1 MLRIPNPPLLP
12 HFKEQGYLCASICKK
27 SEVEVREESSLSGG
41 IRRFQLSR
49 ALNAN
54 SGGGKLAARNELNTQ
69 PDIQTDSRVGTGC
82 EGLDNILSGGLP
94 QGRLYLIEGDPGAGK
109 TTLALQFCLEGLKK
123 GERALYIT
131 LSESRAD
138 LIHSADSHGMSLEQ
152 VEIVELLPNEN
163 DLLPEQ
169 QYTVFHPAEVELH
182 DRMQRI
188 VKEVQRV
195 RPERLVID
203 ALSELRMLAKD
214 PLRYRRQILS
224 LKDFMADQECTV
236 LLLDDRSSREP
247 DLQLHSVVHGVVSMD
262 KMPREY
268 GKTRRQIEVVKL
280 RGTAYR
286 EGYHDYMIVT
296 GGVVVFPRLIAA
308 DSRSEQ
314 SPEPVSSGIA
324 ELDALTGGGLDRG
337 TSTLLIGP
345 AGCGK
350 TSIAIQW
357 AATAARRGEACVFFS
372 FEEAPN
378 TMMMRAAGLGVD
390 IRPHVATGKIVIQ
403 RVDPAEMS
411 PGELV
416 ALVQQHVEKENVR
429 MVVLDSLNGYLQS
442 MPGEQFLAVHL
453 HELLAYLG
461 NRGVLTLMILAQA
474 GTIGFPLQSVVDVS
488 YLADNIL
495 LLRYFE
501 NHGEVR
507 QAISTIKRR
516 SGSHEHT
523 IRELRLGPDRIRI
536 GRPLHE
542 FQGVLTGTPTFLGGA
557 KET

>member
-1 MLRIPNPPLLP
+1 
-12 HFKEQGYLCASICKK
+12 
-27 SEVEVREESSLSGG
+27 LSG
-41 IRRFQLSR
+41 IQRYQLSR
-49 ALNAN
+49 ALTAN
-54 SGGGKLAARNELNTQ
+54 PVGETVAAVRDEMNPQ
-69 PDIQTDSRVGTGC
+69 PSFRTESRVSTGC
-82 EGLDNILSGGLP
+82 SGLDNILNGGLP
-94 QGRLYLIEGDPGAGK
+94 RGRLYLVEGDPGAGK
-109 TTLALQFCLEGLKK
+109 TTLALQFTLEGVRQ
-123 GERALYIT
+123 GERTLYIT
-131 LSESRAD
+131 LSESRSD
-138 LIHSADSHGMSLEQ
+138 LAHASESHGRSLDG

-169 QYTVFHPAEVELH
+169 QYTVFHPAEVELS

-236 LLLDDRSSREP
+236 ILLDDRSSRDP
-247 DLQLHSVVHGVVSMD
+247 DLQLHSIVHGVISMD
-262 KMPREY
+262 KVPREY

-280 RGTAYR
+280 RGTPYR
-286 EGYHDYMIVT
+286 EGYHDYAIVT
-296 GGVVVFPRLIAA
+296 GGVVAFPRLVAA

-314 SPEPVSSGIA
+314 PPEPVSSGIP

-350 TSIAIQW
+350 TSIAMQW
-357 AATAARRGEACVFFS
+357 AATAAKRGESCAFFS
-372 FEEAPN
+372 FEEAPS
-378 TMMMRAAGLGVD
+378 TMLMRASGLGIDV
-390 IRPHVATGKIVIQ
+390 RSHVESGKIVIQ

-416 ALVQQHVEKENVR
+416 ALVQEHVENQEVR
-429 MVVLDSLNGYLQS
+429 MVVIDSLNGYLQS

-453 HELLAYLG
+453 HELLSYLG
-461 NRGVLTLMILAQA
+461 NRGVLTLMVLAQA
-474 GTIGFPLQSVVDVS
+474 GTLGSPLQSAVDVS

-501 NHGEVR
+501 THGEVR

-516 SGSHEHT
+516 SGAHEHS
-523 IRELRLGPDRIRI
+523 IRELRLGPDRIHI
-536 GRPLHE
+536 GRPLKE
-542 FQGVLTGTPTFLGGA
+542 FQGVLSGTPTFLGGS
-557 KET
+557 KES

>member
-1 MLRIPNPPLLP
+1 MVSNDLFGRQMNGNKHSQNSTLSDR
-12 HFKEQGYLCASICKK
+12 ASSGCK
-27 SEVEVREESSLSGG
+27 
-41 IRRFQLSR
+41 
-49 ALNAN
+49 
-54 SGGGKLAARNELNTQ
+54 
-69 PDIQTDSRVGTGC
+69 
-82 EGLDNILSGGLP
+82 GLDYILNGGFP
-94 QGRLYLIEGDPGAGK
+94 QGRIYLIEGDPGAGK
-109 TTLALQFCLEGLKK
+109 TTLAMQFLREGVEK
-123 GERALYIT
+123 GERTLYIT

-138 LIHSADSHGMSLEQ
+138 LNHAAVSHGLTLEKI
-152 VEIVELLPNEN
+152 EIVELLPDED

-169 QYTVFHPAEVELH
+169 QYTVFHPAEVELS

-195 RPERLVID
+195 KPERLVID

-224 LKDFMADQECTV
+224 LKDFMADQQCTV
-236 LLLDDRSSREP
+236 FLLDDRSSRDP

-262 KMPREY
+262 KVPRQY
-268 GKTRRQIEVVKL
+268 GKTRRQIEIVKL

-286 EGYHDYMIVT
+286 EGFHDYSIVT
-296 GGVVVFPRLIAA
+296 GGVVVFPRLVAA
-308 DSRSEQ
+308 DTRSDQE
-314 SPEPVSSGIA
+314 PEPVPSGIA

-350 TSIAIQW
+350 TTLAVQW
-357 AATAARRGEACVFFS
+357 AATAAGRGEACALFT

-378 TMMMRAAGLGVD
+378 TLMVRAANLGID
-390 IRPHVATGKIVIQ
+390 IRPHIKSGKIMIH

-416 ALVQQHVEKENVR
+416 AAVQRLVEECDVR
-429 MVVLDSLNGYLQS
+429 VVVLDSLNGYLQS
-442 MPGEQFLAVHL
+442 MPGEQYLAVHL

-461 NRGVLTLMILAQA
+461 NRGILTIMVLAQA
-474 GTIGFPLQSVVDVS
+474 GTIGSPLQSAVDVS

-501 NHGEVR
+501 RRGEVR

-516 SGSHEHT
+516 SGNHEHT
-523 IRELRLGPDRIRI
+523 IRELKLGPDRVHI
-536 GRPLHE
+536 GGPLHE
-542 FQGVLTGTPTFLGGA
+542 FEGVLSGLPRFLGGT
-557 KET
+557 KDC

>member
-1 MLRIPNPPLLP
+1 MTNQP
-12 HFKEQGYLCASICKK
+12 HHPHDPRSDP
-27 SEVEVREESSLSGG
+27 
-41 IRRFQLSR
+41 R
-49 ALNAN
+49 A
-54 SGGGKLAARNELNTQ
+54 
-69 PDIQTDSRVGTGC
+69 GTGC
-82 EGLDNILSGGLP
+82 GGLDNILNGGFP
-94 QGRLYLIEGDPGAGK
+94 RGRLYLIEGDPGVGK
-109 TTLALQFCLEGLKK
+109 TTLALQFMREGVSQ
-123 GERALYIT
+123 GERTLYIT

-138 LIHSADSHGMSLEQ
+138 LNHAARSHGVSLENI
-152 VEIVELLPNEN
+152 EIVELLPNEN

-169 QYTVFHPAEVELH
+169 QYTVFHPAEVELN
-182 DRMQRI
+182 DRVQRI
-188 VKEVQRV
+188 VKEIQRV
-195 RPERLVID
+195 RPDRLVID

-262 KMPREY
+262 KAPREY
-268 GKTRRQIEVVKL
+268 GKSRRQIEIVKL
-280 RGTAYR
+280 RASPYR
-286 EGYHDYMIVT
+286 EGFHDYSIVT
-296 GGVVVFPRLIAA
+296 GGIVVFPRLVAA
-308 DSRSEQ
+308 DSRSEAP
-314 SPEPVSSGIA
+314 PEAVSSGIV

-350 TSIAIQW
+350 TSLGVQW
-357 AATAARRGEACVFFS
+357 AVTAAKRGESCALFI
-372 FEEAPN
+372 FEEAPH
-378 TMMMRAAGLGVD
+378 TLMTRAAGLGID
-390 IRPHVATGKIVIQ
+390 LRPHVESGKIVIE

-416 ALVQQHVEKENVR
+416 AKVRQHVERDAVR
-429 MVVLDSLNGYLQS
+429 VILLDSLNGYLQS

-461 NRGVLTLMILAQA
+461 NRGVLTIMILAQA
-474 GTIGFPLQSVVDVS
+474 GTIGSPLQSAVDVS

-501 NHGEVR
+501 TRGELR
-507 QAISTIKRR
+507 QAISTVKRR

-523 IRELRLGPDRIRI
+523 IRELKLGPDRIHI
-536 GRPLHE
+536 GRPLHD
-542 FQGVLTGTPTFLGGA
+542 FQGVLTGTPTFLGGS
-557 KET
+557 KES

>member
-1 MLRIPNPPLLP
+1 M
-12 HFKEQGYLCASICKK
+12 S
-27 SEVEVREESSLSGG
+27 G
-41 IRRFQLSR
+41 IRRFELSR
-49 ALNAN
+49 ALNPDCA
-54 SGGGKLAARNELNTQ
+54 GGKLAAARNEVNSQ
-69 PDIQTDSRVGTGC
+69 FDNQQTESRIGSGC
-82 EGLDNILSGGLP
+82 AGLDNILNGGFP
-94 QGRLYLIEGDPGAGK
+94 RGRMYLIEGDPGAGK
-109 TTLALQFCLEGLKK
+109 TTLALQFSLEGVRK

-131 LSESRAD
+131 LSESHLD
-138 LIHSADSHGMSLEQ
+138 LVHSAASHGVSLDQ
-152 VEIVELLPNEN
+152 IEIVELLPNEN

-169 QYTVFHPAEVELH
+169 QYTVFHPAEVELN

-188 VKEVQRV
+188 VKEIQRV

-236 LLLDDRSSREP
+236 LLLDDRSSRDP
-247 DLQLHSVVHGVVSMD
+247 DLQLHSIVHGVISMD
-262 KMPREY
+262 R
-268 GKTRRQIEVVKL
+268 
-280 RGTAYR
+280 
-286 EGYHDYMIVT
+286 
-296 GGVVVFPRLIAA
+296 
-308 DSRSEQ
+308 
-314 SPEPVSSGIA
+314 

-350 TSIAIQW
+350 TTIAMQW
-357 AATAARRGEACVFFS
+357 AATAAKRGESSAFFT
-372 FEEAPN
+372 FEEAPS
-378 TMMMRAAGLGVD
+378 TMMMRAAGLGMD
-390 IRPHVATGKIVIQ
+390 IRQHVASGKIAIE

-416 ALVQQHVEKENVR
+416 ALVQEHVENKGVR

-461 NRGVLTLMILAQA
+461 NRGVLTIIVLAQA
-474 GTIGFPLQSVVDVS
+474 GTLGAPLQSAVDVS

-501 NHGEVR
+501 TQGEVR

-523 IRELRLGPDRIRI
+523 IRELRLGPERIWI
-536 GRPLHE
+536 GRPLHD
-542 FQGVLTGTPTFLGGA
+542 FHGVLTGTPTFLGGT
-557 KET
+557 KEN

>member
-1 MLRIPNPPLLP
+1 
-12 HFKEQGYLCASICKK
+12 
-27 SEVEVREESSLSGG
+27 LSG
-41 IRRFQLSR
+41 IQRFQLSR
-49 ALNAN
+49 ALKSSSA
-54 SGGGKLAARNELNTQ
+54 GGTLAAARNESKPQ
-69 PDIQTDSRVGTGC
+69 PISPNGSRVSTGC
-82 EGLDNILSGGLP
+82 EGLDNILNGGFP
-94 QGRLYLIEGDPGAGK
+94 RGRLYLIEGDPGAGK
-109 TTLALQFCLEGLKK
+109 TTLALQFTLGGART

-138 LIHSADSHGMSLEQ
+138 LVHAAESHGLSLDQ
-152 VEIVELLPNEN
+152 IEIVELLPNEN

-169 QYTVFHPAEVELH
+169 QYTVFHPAEVELS

-214 PLRYRRQILS
+214 PFRYRRQILS
-224 LKDFMADQECTV
+224 LKDFMADQKCTV
-236 LLLDDRSSREP
+236 ILLDDRSSRDP
-247 DLQLHSVVHGVVSMD
+247 DLQLHSIVHGVISMD
-262 KMPREY
+262 KVPREY
-268 GKTRRQIEVVKL
+268 GKTRRQIEIVKL
-280 RGTAYR
+280 RGTPYR
-286 EGYHDYMIVT
+286 EGYHDYAIVT
-296 GGVVVFPRLIAA
+296 GGVQVFPRQVAA
-308 DSRSEQ
+308 DSRGDHP
-314 SPEPVSSGIA
+314 PEPVSSGIP

-350 TSIAIQW
+350 TSIAMQW
-357 AATAARRGEACVFFS
+357 VATAATRGEASAFFS
-372 FEEAPN
+372 FEEAPS
-378 TMMMRAAGLGVD
+378 TMMMRAAGLGID
-390 IRPHVATGKIVIQ
+390 IRPHIASGKIAIQ

-416 ALVQQHVEKENVR
+416 ALVQQHVENEDVR

-453 HELLAYLG
+453 HELLSYLG
-461 NRGVLTLMILAQA
+461 NRGVLTLIVLAQA
-474 GTIGFPLQSVVDVS
+474 GTLGTPLQSAVDVS

-501 NHGEVR
+501 TRGEVR

-516 SGSHEHT
+516 SGNHEHT
-523 IRELRLGPDRIRI
+523 IRELRLGPKKINI
-536 GRPLHE
+536 GRPLQE
-542 FQGVLTGTPTFLGGA
+542 FQGVLTGTPTFLGGG
-557 KET
+557 KES

>member
-1 MLRIPNPPLLP
+1 MAT
-12 HFKEQGYLCASICKK
+12 ASH
-27 SEVEVREESSLSGG
+27 EENA
-41 IRRFQLSR
+41 QL
-49 ALNAN
+49 
-54 SGGGKLAARNELNTQ
+54 EM
-69 PDIQTDSRVGTGC
+69 QTDPRVSTGC
-82 EGLDNILSGGLP
+82 AGLDNILSGGFP
-94 QGRLYLIEGDPGAGK
+94 RGRLYLIEGDPGAGK
-109 TTLALQFCLEGLKK
+109 TTLALQFTLDGVSK

-138 LIHSADSHGMSLEQ
+138 LSHAAQSHGRSLENI
-152 VEIVELLPNEN
+152 EIVELLPNEG

-169 QYTVFHPAEVELH
+169 QYTVFHPAEVELN

-188 VKEVQRV
+188 VKEIQRV
-195 RPERLVID
+195 RPDRLVID

-224 LKDFMADQECTV
+224 LKDFMASQECTV
-236 LLLDDRSSREP
+236 ILLDDRSSRDP
-247 DLQLHSVVHGVVSMD
+247 DLQLHSIVHGVISMD
-262 KMPREY
+262 KVPREY
-268 GKTRRQIEVVKL
+268 GKTRRQIEIVKL
-280 RGTAYR
+280 RGTSYR
-286 EGYHDYMIVT
+286 EGFHDYAIVT
-296 GGVVVFPRLIAA
+296 GGVVVFPRLVAA
-308 DSRSEQ
+308 DSRSDQ
-314 SPEPVSSGIA
+314 QPEAVSSGIP

-350 TSIAIQW
+350 TSIAVQW
-357 AATAARRGEACVFFS
+357 AVTSAKRGESSAIFS
-372 FEEAPN
+372 FEEAPA
-378 TMMMRAAGLGVD
+378 TMITRAAGLGID
-390 IRPHVATGKIVIQ
+390 LRPHLASGKIVIK

-416 ALVQQHVEKENVR
+416 ASLQQHVENENVR

-461 NRGVLTLMILAQA
+461 NRGVLTLMVLAQA
-474 GTIGFPLQSVVDVS
+474 GTIGWPLQSAVDVS

-501 NHGEVR
+501 NKGEVC

-516 SGSHEHT
+516 SGSHEHA

-542 FQGVLTGTPTFLGGA
+542 FQGVLTGTPTFLGGTS
-557 KET
+557 ET

>member
-1 MLRIPNPPLLP
+1 MAT
-12 HFKEQGYLCASICKK
+12 ASH
-27 SEVEVREESSLSGG
+27 EENA
-41 IRRFQLSR
+41 QL
-49 ALNAN
+49 
-54 SGGGKLAARNELNTQ
+54 EM
-69 PDIQTDSRVGTGC
+69 QTDPRVSTGC
-82 EGLDNILSGGLP
+82 AGLDNILSGGFP
-94 QGRLYLIEGDPGAGK
+94 RGRLYLIEGDPGAGK
-109 TTLALQFCLEGLKK
+109 TTLALQFTLDGVSK

-138 LIHSADSHGMSLEQ
+138 LSHAAQSHGRSLENI
-152 VEIVELLPNEN
+152 EIVELLPNEG

-169 QYTVFHPAEVELH
+169 QYTVFHPAEVELN

-188 VKEVQRV
+188 VKEIQRV
-195 RPERLVID
+195 RPDRLVID

-224 LKDFMADQECTV
+224 LKDFMASQECTV
-236 LLLDDRSSREP
+236 ILLDDRSSRDP
-247 DLQLHSVVHGVVSMD
+247 DLQLHSIVHGVISMD
-262 KMPREY
+262 KVPREY
-268 GKTRRQIEVVKL
+268 GKTRRQIEIVKL
-280 RGTAYR
+280 RGTSYR
-286 EGYHDYMIVT
+286 EGFHDYAIVT
-296 GGVVVFPRLIAA
+296 GGVVVFPRLVAA
-308 DSRSEQ
+308 DSRSDQ
-314 SPEPVSSGIA
+314 QPEAVSSGIP

-350 TSIAIQW
+350 TSIAVQW
-357 AATAARRGEACVFFS
+357 AVTSAKRGESSAIFS
-372 FEEAPN
+372 FEEAPA
-378 TMMMRAAGLGVD
+378 TMITRAAGLGID
-390 IRPHVATGKIVIQ
+390 LRPHLASGKIVIK

-416 ALVQQHVEKENVR
+416 ASLQQHIENENVR

-461 NRGVLTLMILAQA
+461 NRGVLTLMVLAQA
-474 GTIGFPLQSVVDVS
+474 GTIGWPLQSAVDVS

-501 NHGEVR
+501 NKGEVC

-516 SGSHEHT
+516 SGSHEHA
-523 IRELRLGPDRIRI
+523 IRELKLGPDRIRI
-536 GRPLHE
+536 GRPLQD
-542 FQGVLTGTPTFLGGA
+542 FQGVLTGTPTFLGGTS
-557 KET
+557 ET